1 LFPISDSTAHHRST
15 PVVNITLIALNTLVF
30 LYELLIGGLGMLG
43 GGGNRDIFVFFHTWG
58 FIPAEFT
65 TGETFTSLRVGLG
78 TLVDIETPVPTWATI
93 FSSMF
98 MHGGLLHFGGNMA
111 FLWVFG
117 DNIEGRF
124 GHLKYLVFYLVVGVA
139 ATLSHWF
146 INQQSQTPLVGASG
160 AISGVLGAYLL
171 LYPYNR
177 IRVLVIFF
185 LITAVQIPAMYMLG
199 LWFLLQVLQ
208 GLGSLGVSDQVSV
221 AFFAH
226 IGGFVAGAAIV
237 AVFKLLTGQPIWP
250 PRPYFPSSRTR
261 YWRGRPLD

>member
-1 LFPISDSTAHHRST
+1 MQ
-15 PVVNITLIALNTLVF
+15 
-30 LYELLIGGLGMLG
+30 IG
-43 GGGNRDIFVFFHTWG
+43 F
-58 FIPAEFT
+58 
-65 TGETFTSLRVGLG
+65 G
-78 TLVDIETPVPTWATI
+78 TLADIETPVPAWATI

-98 MHGGLLHFGGNMA
+98 MHGSLLHFGGNMA

-124 GHLKYLVFYLVVGVA
+124 GHLKYLLFYLVVGVA
-139 ATLSHWF
+139 ATLSHWL
-146 INQQSQTPLVGASG
+146 INPLSETPLVGASG

-185 LITAVQIPAMYMLG
+185 LITAVQDPAMYMLG

-226 IGGFVAGAAIV
+226 IGGFLAGAAMV
-237 AVFKLLTGQPIWP
+237 AVFKVLTGKPIWP
-250 PRPYFPSSRTR
+250 PRPYIPSSRPRR